1 MKCHALTGALLFGAL
16 FQCIIAAPG
25 TTTSSIRSIFLF
37 KDVMKSNTVS
47 LKTSGFNTLIIFN
60 IGILGNGDIV
70 YYSNTAGSKDI
81 LVASMGKYIGGS
93 ALASKVCSFKT
104 GNTSVNRVEISMN
117 SQHVKDLMRSPGPGA
132 ATPLYRNF
140 DALKTAWSLDAVNN
154 DDESIYDVGSTAAF
168 ARMLGEIGY
177 KYTIAP
183 YSNADFWVS
192 LKTQLN
198 TAKGGGNP
206 LLDRVYLQCYDGGAG
221 NDPRSW
227 QSSLGM
233 KVVPLV
239 WATNDSK
246 PGQGATVAQATS
258 MFVGW
263 RKESGVAGG
272 GYWNDYDIEKM
283 RSSYTAYG
291 GVLMDVFP

>member
-1 MKCHALTGALLFGAL
+1 MVFNVD
-16 FQCIIAAPG
+16 
-25 TTTSSIRSIFLF
+25 SEFLYT
-37 KDVMKSNTVS
+37 DN
-47 LKTSGFNTLIIFN
+47 
-60 IGILGNGDIV
+60 
-70 YYSNTAGSKDI
+70 
-81 LVASMGKYIGGS
+81 IGGS

-154 DDESIYDVGSTAAF
+154 DDESIYNVGSTAAF
-168 ARMLGEIGY
+168 ARMLREIGY

-198 TAKGGGNP
+198 TIKGNRNP
-206 LLDRVYLQCYDGGAG
+206 LLDRVYLQCYNGSAG

-239 WATNDSK
+239 
-246 PGQGATVAQATS
+246 
-258 MFVGW
+258 
-263 RKESGVAGG
+263 
-272 GYWNDYDIEKM
+272 
-283 RSSYTAYG
+283 
-291 GVLMDVFP
+291 

>member
-1 MKCHALTGALLFGAL
+1 
-16 FQCIIAAPG
+16 
-25 TTTSSIRSIFLF
+25 
-37 KDVMKSNTVS
+37 
-47 LKTSGFNTLIIFN
+47 
-60 IGILGNGDIV
+60 
-70 YYSNTAGSKDI
+70 
-81 LVASMGKYIGGS
+81 
-93 ALASKVCSFKT
+93 
-104 GNTSVNRVEISMN
+104 
-117 SQHVKDLMRSPGPGA
+117 
-132 ATPLYRNF
+132 
-140 DALKTAWSLDAVNN
+140 
-154 DDESIYDVGSTAAF
+154 
-168 ARMLGEIGY
+168 MLGEIGY

-239 WATNDSK
+239 WVTNDSK

-263 RKESGVAGG
+263 RKEGGVAGG

-283 RSSYTAYG
+283 RLSYTAYG